1 MKKKEMC
8 ELAMDFKAAD
18 KEYIVNVYNRM
29 DAVLDHGKGS
39 VLYDVNGK
47 EYIDLSAGIA
57 VNVFGVCDD
66 VWKDAVTAQL
76 NKLSHISNVFYTEP
90 QVILAKMLCEKT
102 GMKKV
107 FFSNSGAESNE
118 CAIKAARKYSHDKY
132 GDGRYTIITLK
143 NSFHGRTMA
152 TLTACGQDELH
163 QDFGPFLDGFVYAEA
178 DNFESVKAL
187 AEENNVCAIMM
198 ELVQGEGG
206 VHPLDPAFV
215 HAVVDYAH
223 EKDIL
228 VIIDEVQ
235 TGNGR
240 TGALYAYMNY
250 GIHPDIVT
258 TAKAI
263 GGGLPFA
270 ATMFADS
277 CQYTLTDHTHGSTF
291 GGNPICAAGAI
302 SIIERLDDALM
313 AEVREKGAY
322 IKAELEGCQN
332 VEFVSGMGLMIGVK
346 LKKDLG
352 TVVKECVDKGVL
364 VLTANGLLRLL
375 PPLNIPWDVLKKAVA
390 IVKDVIDAE

>member
-1 MKKKEMC
+1 M
-8 ELAMDFKAAD
+8 AMDFKAAD

-152 TLTACGQDELH
+152 TLTACGQDSLH
-163 QDFGPFLDGFVYAEA
+163 EDFGPFLDGFVYAEA

-187 AEENNVCAIMM
+187 AEANNVCAVMM

-206 VHPLDPAFV
+206 VHPLDLAFV
-215 HAVVDYAH
+215 RAVVDYAH

-352 TVVKECVDKGVL
+352 TVVNECVDKGVL

-390 IVKDVIDAE
+390 ILKDVIDAE

>member
-1 MKKKEMC
+1 MC

-187 AEENNVCAIMM
+187 AEENNVCAVMM

-215 HAVVDYAH
+215 RAVVDYAH

-302 SIIERLDDALM
+302 SIIERLDDTLM

>member
-1 MKKKEMC
+1 
-8 ELAMDFKAAD
+8 
-18 KEYIVNVYNRM
+18 M

-66 VWKDAVTAQL
+66 VWKDAVMAQL

-152 TLTACGQDELH
+152 TLTACGQDSLH
-163 QDFGPFLDGFVYAEA
+163 EDFGPFLDGFVYAEA

-187 AEENNVCAIMM
+187 AEENNVCAVMM

-215 HAVVDYAH
+215 RAVVDYAH

>member
-1 MKKKEMC
+1 MTADIK
-8 ELAMDFKAAD
+8 AMD
-18 KEYIVNVYNRM
+18 KEYIVNVYNRL
-29 DAVLDHGKGS
+29 DAVIDHGKGS
-39 VLYDVNGK
+39 LVYDVNGK

-57 VNVFGVCDD
+57 VNIFGACDEI
-66 VWKDAVTAQL
+66 WQQAVTKQL
-76 NKLSHISNVFYTEP
+76 GKLSHISNIFYTQP
-90 QVILAKMLCEKT
+90 QVILAKKLCEKT

-178 DNFESVKAL
+178 DNFESVKTL

-198 ELVQGEGG
+198 EMIQGEGG
-206 VHPLDPAFV
+206 VHPLDKDFV
-215 HAVVDYAH
+215 QQVVAYAH
-223 EKDIL
+223 EHDIL
-228 VIIDEVQ
+228 IIDDEVQ
-235 TGNGR
+235 AGNGR

-250 GIHPDIVT
+250 GIQPDIVT

-277 CQYTLTDHTHGSTF
+277 CQHALTDHTHGSTF

-302 SIIERLDDALM
+302 SIIDRIDDELL
-313 AEVREKGAY
+313 AEVRAKSDY
-322 IKAELEGCQN
+322 IKQELGSCKN
-332 VEFVSGMGLMIGVK
+332 VASVSGMGLMLGIT
-346 LKKDLG
+346 LKTDLA
-352 TVVKECVDKGVL
+352 TVVNGCVEKGVL

-375 PPLNIPWDVLKKAVA
+375 PPLNIPWDVLKKGIT
-390 IVKDVIDAE
+390 IVKEVIDAQ

>member
-187 AEENNVCAIMM
+187 AEENNVCAVMM

-302 SIIERLDDALM
+302 SIIERLDDTLM

>member
-1 MKKKEMC
+1 MC

-187 AEENNVCAIMM
+187 AEENNVCAVMM

-215 HAVVDYAH
+215 RAVVDYAH

>member
-1 MKKKEMC
+1 MTADIK
-8 ELAMDFKAAD
+8 AMD
-18 KEYIVNVYNRM
+18 KEYIVNVYNRL
-29 DAVLDHGKGS
+29 DAVIDHGKGS
-39 VLYDVNGK
+39 LVYDVNGK

-57 VNVFGVCDD
+57 VNIFGACDEI
-66 VWKDAVTAQL
+66 WQQAVTKQL
-76 NKLSHISNVFYTEP
+76 GKLSHISNIFYTQP
-90 QVILAKMLCEKT
+90 QVILAQKLCEKT

-178 DNFESVKAL
+178 DNFESVKTL

-198 ELVQGEGG
+198 EMIQGEGG
-206 VHPLDPAFV
+206 VHPLDKDFV
-215 HAVVDYAH
+215 QQVVAYAH
-223 EKDIL
+223 EHDIL
-228 VIIDEVQ
+228 IIDDEVQ
-235 TGNGR
+235 AGNGR

-250 GIHPDIVT
+250 GIQPDIVT

-270 ATMFADS
+270 ATMFAES
-277 CQYTLTDHTHGSTF
+277 CQHALTDHTHGSTF

-302 SIIERLDDALM
+302 SIIDRIDDELL
-313 AEVREKGAY
+313 AEVRAKSDY
-322 IKAELEGCQN
+322 IKQELGSCKN
-332 VEFVSGMGLMIGVK
+332 VVSVSGMGLMLGIT
-346 LKKDLG
+346 LKTDLA
-352 TVVKECVDKGVL
+352 TVVNGCVEKGVL

-375 PPLNIPWDVLKKAVA
+375 PPLNIPWDVLKKGIT
-390 IVKDVIDAE
+390 IVKEVIDAQ

>member
-1 MKKKEMC
+1 MC

-187 AEENNVCAIMM
+187 AEENNVCAVMM

-215 HAVVDYAH
+215 RAVVDYAH

-302 SIIERLDDALM
+302 AIIERLDDALM

>member
-1 MKKKEMC
+1 MC

-178 DNFESVKAL
+178 DNFESVKVL
-187 AEENNVCAIMM
+187 AEENNVCAVMM

-215 HAVVDYAH
+215 RAVVDYAH

-390 IVKDVIDAE
+390 ILKDVIDAE

>member
-57 VNVFGVCDD
+57 VNLFGVCDD

-187 AEENNVCAIMM
+187 AEENNVCAVMM

-302 SIIERLDDALM
+302 SIIERLDDTLM